1 VIRVWAEGARA
12 GVLDRLGQKGSTFA
26 YDPEA
31 PSERAVSITMPVR
44 VQSWDSKFA
53 LLPIFEMNLPEGA
66 LRERLTRRFA
76 KATGTFDD
84 FDLLAIVG
92 RTQIGRVRYSGLNQT
107 LDESVPFQSID
118 QILRTRRDGNLFNY
132 LMEQFATHS
141 GLSGVQPKVMIR
153 AKDDKLSDPKIRKS
167 PSIQSA
173 THIVKLWHEE
183 EFPEL
188 AANEFFCL
196 TAAVRAGLAVP
207 KFQLSDDGG
216 ALIVERF
223 DFVDDEY
230 VGFEDFCVLN
240 ALGTADKYKGGYET
254 RIFRRMREFVSTDE
268 LGKSLEALF
277 RLFIFNCSVRN
288 GDAHLKNFGVTYRH
302 VDGPVVAAPAYDLV
316 TTWAYIPNDPM
327 ALTLDGST
335 RWPDRKSLIR
345 LGQTRCDLSQRRSE
359 ELIEQTAD
367 ALASVAPDIR
377 RYFSERQGETGVRML
392 EAWEAGIKESLGVT
406 RGLVKMERRP
416 DKAPRF
422 AKSDALVLEFL
433 RQKGGTASGTLK
445 SLSSTLGI
453 PQSTLSAS
461 LKRLGER
468 GFVHRG
474 SGSIALIP
482 REV

>member
-1 VIRVWAEGARA
+1 MIRVWSDGERA
-12 GVLDRLGQKGSTFA
+12 GVLDRLGPRGSTFA
-26 YDPEA
+26 YDPEVHNG
-31 PSERAVSITMPVR
+31 RAVSITMPVR

-92 RTQIGRVRYSGLNQT
+92 RTQVGRIRYSGLNQI

-118 QILRTRRDGNLFNY
+118 QILRTRRDGDLFNY

-153 AKDDKLSDPKIRKS
+153 ARDDKLSDPKIRRS
-167 PSIQSA
+167 PTIQSA
-173 THIVKLWHEE
+173 THIVKFWHEE
-183 EFPEL
+183 EYPEL

-196 TAAVRAGLAVP
+196 AAGVRAGLSIP

-223 DFVDDEY
+223 DFVDDDY

-254 RIFRRMREFVSTDE
+254 RIFRRMREFASADE
-268 LGKSLEALF
+268 LGGSLEALF
-277 RLFIFNCSVRN
+277 RLFVFNCAVRN
-288 GDAHLKNFGVTYRH
+288 GDAHLKNFGVTYKQI
-302 VDGPVVAAPAYDLV
+302 DGPVVAAPAYDIV

-345 LGQTRCDLSQRRSE
+345 LAQTRCDLSQRRSE
-359 ELIEQTAD
+359 ELIELTGD
-367 ALASVAPDIR
+367 ALASVAPEVR
-377 RYFSERQGETGVRML
+377 RYFANRQGEIGRRML
-392 EAWEAGIKESLGVT
+392 EAWEAGIKESLGVV
-406 RGLVKMERRP
+406 RDLVKVRKR
-416 DKAPRF
+416 AHSISRI
-422 AKSDALVLEFL
+422 AKSDGAVLEFL
-433 RQKGGTASGTLK
+433 RQNGGTASGTLK

-468 GFVHRG
+468 GFVHRR
-474 SGSIALIP
+474 SRSISLMP